1 MESMNMPLK
10 YQLYDDTLR
19 FYNALQSDINAAK
32 SYIYLEFYKFGNDS
46 VGKLFRDLLAKKARE
61 GVEVK
66 VLLDSWGTSLSDS
79 FFASLVQFG
88 GEVRYFEKIRFNLDF
103 LTRSHCRNHRKIVAI
118 DDKVSYIGSA
128 NITDYN
134 LVWRELCLRIEGG
147 IAGSFKKIFL
157 QMYEVH
163 NKYVLFKALHTEPFF
178 FGQLE
183 ILRDFPSMSRQNIKK
198 RFTKLIKSAKKKIV
212 IESPYF
218 LPSFLVRMA
227 LIRAAKRG
235 VKVIVIMPKHSDVR
249 LVDVLRNKYLGPL
262 AERGIE
268 FFMYFPQNLHAKL
281 LLIDDK
287 VFAVGSPNF
296 DYRSFRFQ
304 HEIVLTGPDINLSNK
319 LKAHVK
325 ETLNDS
331 EPFNYQRW
339 KTRPF
344 IEKVFEWIIVP
355 FRHLL

>member
-1 MESMNMPLK
+1 MESKPAHLK
-10 YQLYDDTLR
+10 YQLFDDTLR
-19 FYNALQSDINAAK
+19 FYNALQADINSAK
-32 SYIYLEFYKFGNDS
+32 NYIYLEFYKFGNDS
-46 VGKLFRDLLAKKARE
+46 VGRLFRDLLTRKARE
-61 GVEVK
+61 GIEVK
-66 VLLDSWGTSLSDS
+66 ILLDSWGTSLNES
-79 FFASLVQFG
+79 FFSSLIQFG
-88 GEVRYFEKIRFNLDF
+88 GDVRFFEKIRFNLDY

-118 DDKVSYIGSA
+118 DDRISYVGSA

-134 LVWRELCLRIEGG
+134 MVWRELCLRIEGG
-147 IAGSFKKIFL
+147 IAISFKKIFL
-157 QMYEVH
+157 QMYEIH
-163 NKYVLFKALHTEPFF
+163 NKYVLFKALHTEPVFYN
-178 FGQLE
+178 QLE
-183 ILRDFPSMSRQNIKK
+183 ILRDFPSMSKQNIKK
-198 RFTKLIKSAKKKIV
+198 RFTKLIKSAKSRIV

-235 VKVIVIMPKHSDVR
+235 IKVIVIMPKHSDVR

-262 AERGIE
+262 SEKGIE
-268 FFMYFPQNLHAKL
+268 FFLYLPQNLHSKL
-281 LLIDDK
+281 LLIDDR

-304 HEIVLTGPDINLSNK
+304 HEIILTGADKTLTAK
-319 LKAHVK
+319 LKEHVK
-325 ETLNDS
+325 ETLKDS